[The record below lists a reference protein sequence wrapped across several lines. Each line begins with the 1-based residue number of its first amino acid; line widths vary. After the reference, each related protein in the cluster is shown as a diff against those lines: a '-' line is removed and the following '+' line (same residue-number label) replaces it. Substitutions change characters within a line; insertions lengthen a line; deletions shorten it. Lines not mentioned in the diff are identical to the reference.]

1 MIVTFD
7 FLGERESFDKLGL
20 LIEYTPLSAHS
31 LVSSHVCSPPLDHGG
46 SFGNVEFSNESKYIA
61 PSGINVGATVI
72 ESVGAAVGGTI
83 FVGIALKDGAEE
95 GSSDC
100 DGRVLWE
107 GAKDKTVGDDDVDGT
122 SDADGGTDL
131 VKLGASLGIS
141 VLGKKNT
148 SSKNIA
154 PR

>member
-100 DGRVLWE
+100 VGRVLWE
-107 GAKDKTVGDDDVDGT
+107 GVMVGLELPDGIIDGAGDDVGT
-122 SDADGGTDL
+122 AE
-131 VKLGASLGIS
+131 SLGRL
-141 VLGKKNT
+141 VTGTK
-148 SSKNIA
+148 
-154 PR
+154 